1 LRRRQNRH
9 APRSTAISTR
19 TPSTMPAMAPLE
31 MPELVAA
38 LEVAA
43 DDEAVP
49 DADAEGDADADAEAE
64 ADFEGEAEGE
74 GEADAAPREIFF
86 EA

>member
-1 LRRRQNRH
+1 
-9 APRSTAISTR
+9 
-19 TPSTMPAMAPLE
+19 MPAMAPLE

-64 ADFEGEAEGE
+64 AEADFEGE
-74 GEADAAPREIFF
+74 GEAEAEADVAPREIFF
-86 EA
+86 DA

>member
-1 LRRRQNRH
+1 
-9 APRSTAISTR
+9 
-19 TPSTMPAMAPLE
+19 MPAMAPLE

-49 DADAEGDADADAEAE
+49 EAGADADAEAGVE
-64 ADFEGEAEGE
+64 AEAEFEGEGEGE
-74 GEADAAPREIFF
+74 GEADVAPRVIFF
-86 EA
+86 DA